1 MINLRSKLI
10 ILVVLISSILGSS
23 VFASTSVSLTEPT
36 DGSKISGPVKVC
48 LATSGVT
55 VEPAKKGVH
64 EGSGH
69 HHLLL
74 DVDIPGDLS
83 KPISKDT
90 NHIHMGDG
98 SKCKK
103 LNLAAGKHTIRA
115 LFAKGNHV
123 PYDPALTNKVTIEI
137 LSNVTIASPPKGA
150 MVSGPVKV
158 CLKTSGVEVEPAKKG
173 VNDGKGHHHLLIDVD
188 LPGDLSKPIGKDA
201 NHVHMGDGSTCKE
214 LKLSPGKHTIRALFA
229 KGNHVPYNPAITTE
243 VTFNVK

>member
-10 ILVVLISSILGSS
+10 IIVVLILSIVSTAA
-23 VFASTSVSLTEPT
+23 FASTSVSITEPK

-55 VEPAKKGVH
+55 VEPAKNGVH

-83 KPISKDT
+83 KPIGKDA
-90 NHIHMGDG
+90 NHVHMGDG

-103 LNLAAGKHTIRA
+103 LKLAAGKHTIRA
-115 LFAKGNHV
+115 FFAKGNHV
-123 PYDPALTNKVTIEI
+123 PHDPALTNKITIEI
-137 LSNVTIASPPKGA
+137 LSNITITSPPKGA

-158 CLKTSGVEVEPAKKG
+158 CLKTSGVEVEPSKKG

-188 LPGDLSKPIGKDA
+188 IPHDLSKPIGKDVK
-201 NHVHMGDGSTCKE
+201 HVHMGDGSTCKE
-214 LKLSPGKHTIRALFA
+214 LKLSSGKHTIRALFA
-229 KGNHVPYNPAITTE
+229 KGNHVPYDPAITTE

>member
-10 ILVVLISSILGSS
+10 IIILILFILNTA
-23 VFASTSVSLTEPT
+23 VFASTSVSITEPK

-48 LATSGVT
+48 LATSGIT

-74 DVDIPGDLS
+74 DIDIPGDLS
-83 KPISKDT
+83 KPISKDAK
-90 NHIHMGDG
+90 HVHMGDG
-98 SKCKK
+98 STCKK

-123 PYDPALTNKVTIEI
+123 PYDPTLTDKVTIEI
-137 LSNVTIASPPKGA
+137 LSNVTITSPPKGA

-173 VNDGKGHHHLLIDVD
+173 VNDGKGHHHLLIDVG
-188 LPGDLSKPIGKDA
+188 LPRDLSKPIGKDA

-229 KGNHVPYNPAITTE
+229 KGNHVPYDPAITTE